1 MAQKNQ
7 QTRLEATSGRKS
19 GDSARK
25 RRARYLIQLGGLVVK
40 AGLAEELGLKEAD
53 LQRDDLQKEQVAQ
66 LAGALD
72 LLREMLHAG
81 NLGARSALARRGE
94 ALLANREKE

>member
-53 LQRDDLQKEQVAQ
+53 LQRDDAQKVQVAE
-66 LAGALD
+66 LAGALVM
-72 LLREMLHAG
+72 LRELIRG
-81 NLGARSALARRGE
+81 GSLGSRATLALKGE
-94 ALLANREKE
+94 ALLADREKG

>member
-1 MAQKNQ
+1 MAQTNQ
-7 QTRLEATSGRKS
+7 QTRLEATAGRKS

-40 AGLAEELGLKEAD
+40 AGLTEQFRLKEAD
-53 LQRDDLQKEQVAQ
+53 LQKDDAQNAQVAE

-72 LLREMLHAG
+72 VLCGLLREKKFASNEYL
-81 NLGARSALARRGE
+81 RERGE
-94 ALLANREKE
+94 RLLGDRE